1 MADATDKKEGTT
13 DNSNP
18 SDETTDEGTEEKS
31 ANANLTSPEGILM
44 LCIAGLLD
52 GIGFIIF
59 ILGTWFAID
68 DYGIL
73 DAVGLAI
80 IGGWVFFRSGFNK
93 DVVKKG
99 LRRFI
104 TTSMIEIFPF
114 LGGASPT
121 LIYFFF

>member
-59 ILGTWFAID
+59 ILGTWFRNIS
-68 DYGIL
+68 I
-73 DAVGLAI
+73 
-80 IGGWVFFRSGFNK
+80 FRRGFAHM
-93 DVVKKG
+93 DMVC
-99 LRRFI
+99 L
-104 TTSMIEIFPF
+104 
-114 LGGASPT
+114 
-121 LIYFFF
+121 